1 MKKNIILLTVLGLL
15 TIFSSCA
22 DDDIK
27 KESPNDV
34 LVDGFYKTEEDFTK
48 AIYGLYQDF
57 KQIGFYGGS
66 GYSRD
71 LVVVG
76 DILSDNLLSNY
87 GGRGSNR
94 AANNWTYD
102 SSQTPTDIY
111 GAAYRMISDANFIL
125 SKINNLKE
133 GEFKNRIKA
142 EAILIRAIAHFEI
155 ARHYAEIPT
164 QSATSA
170 SSIGIPYLTTYN
182 PEFQASRTK
191 TIKEVY
197 DNVTQ
202 DVESI
207 VNNLPADYQDINRLN
222 QYSASGFLS
231 RVYLYS
237 GDYDKVIE
245 HGQKVVKAIQ
255 PTSKNEIASF
265 WSSKTS
271 QGSLFEIPYLQ
282 ANDPSIGSNFG
293 YGTNANNMVMEF
305 SADKALYDLY
315 DASTEPERKNTYF
328 KIYNLAGDANNANIV
343 VNKYYPGQIKNYI
356 NHARYLRVE
365 EVIFNLAE
373 AYYLKGDL
381 VQSLQTLNI
390 ERAQRYSSFKG
401 EEKGEE
407 LFDAIITERRK
418 ELAFENGDRW
428 FTLKRLLGVKNI
440 PTKYSKGI
448 KRSGNGYRAD
458 GSGTAPVQLE
468 LKESD
473 YRWQLPIPKEA
484 INRNSLLIQ
493 NKGY

>member
-1 MKKNIILLTVLGLL
+1 MKKNIILLTVFGLL
-15 TIFSSCA
+15 SIFNSCS
-22 DDDIK
+22 DDDII

-34 LVDGFYKTEEDFTK
+34 LVDGFYKTEGDFTK

-94 AANNWTYD
+94 PANNWTYD

-111 GAAYRMISDANFIL
+111 EAGYRMVSDANFIL
-125 SKINNLKE
+125 SKIDNLKD

-155 ARHYAEIPT
+155 ARHYAQIPT
-164 QSATSA
+164 QSANSA
-170 SSIGIPYLTTYN
+170 STIGIPYLTTYN
-182 PEFQASRTK
+182 SEFKPSRTK

-197 DNVTQ
+197 DDIIQ
-202 DVESI
+202 DVESVI
-207 VNNLPADYQDINRLN
+207 NNLPNNYQDINRLN

-231 RVYLYS
+231 RVYLYN
-237 GDYDKVIE
+237 GNYDKVIE
-245 HGQKVVKAIQ
+245 HAEKVVKAVQ
-255 PTSKNEIASF
+255 PTSKNDIENF

-271 QGSLFEIPYLQ
+271 KGSLFEIPYLQ

-305 SADKALYDLY
+305 SVDKALYDLY
-315 DASTEPERKNTYF
+315 DESTEPERKKSYF
-328 KIYNLAGDANNANIV
+328 KIYNLAGDANNANII
-343 VNKYYPGQIKNYI
+343 VNKYYPSNIKNYI
-356 NHARYLRVE
+356 NNARYLRVE

-373 AYYLKGDL
+373 AYYLKGNFD
-381 VQSLQTLNI
+381 QALQTLNI
-390 ERAQRYSSFKG
+390 ERAQRYSTFKG

-407 LFDAIITERRK
+407 LFEAIITERRK

-440 PTKYSKGI
+440 PSKYNQGI

-484 INRNSLLIQ
+484 INRNENLDQ

>member
-15 TIFSSCA
+15 TTFSSCS
-22 DDDIK
+22 DDDIY
-27 KESPNDV
+27 KESPNAI
-34 LVDGFYKTEEDFTK
+34 LVDEFYKTEEDFTK
-48 AIYGLYQDF
+48 ATYGLYQDF

-142 EAILIRAIAHFEI
+142 EVVLIRAIAHFEV

-164 QSATSA
+164 QNSTSI
-170 SSIGIPYLTTYN
+170 SSIGIPYLTEYN
-182 PEFQASRTK
+182 PEFKASRTK

-197 DNVTQ
+197 DNITQ
-202 DVESI
+202 DIESVI
-207 VNNLPADYQDINRLN
+207 NYLPGNYQDINRLN
-222 QYSASGFLS
+222 QYSASAFLS
-231 RVYLYS
+231 RVYLYN
-237 GDYDKVIE
+237 GNYDKVIKY
-245 HGQKVVKAIQ
+245 GQKVVNEIQ
-255 PTSKNEIASF
+255 PTSKNEIANF
-265 WSSKTS
+265 WTSKTS
-271 QGSLFEIPYLQ
+271 KGSLFEIPYLQ

-305 SADKALYDLY
+305 SVDKELYDLY
-315 DASTEPERKNTYF
+315 DSATESERKNTYF
-328 KIYNLAGDANNANIV
+328 KIFNLAGDANNENII
-343 VNKYYPGQIKNYI
+343 VNKYFPGQIKNYI

-373 AYYLKGDL
+373 AYYLKGNPS
-381 VQSLQTLNI
+381 QSLQILNI
-390 ERAQRYSSFKG
+390 ERAQRYTNFEG

-407 LFDAIITERRK
+407 LFEAIITERRK

-440 PTKYSKGI
+440 PLKYSKGI

-484 INRNSLLIQ
+484 INRNDNLTQ